1 MRPEGI
7 KTLKRDQIKVC
18 GEGGGQAKAEP
29 GLMERHWVRKLAP
42 VERA

>member
-18 GEGGGQAKAEP
+18 GEGGGLAK
-29 GLMERHWVRKLAP
+29 G
-42 VERA
+42 RARAHGKALGKEACSC